1 MTPPRMLPTPRQ
13 PSMEYTCTTCRRNE
27 AKRISYSPSNF
38 NYDFSKLE
46 SFFINVNSLLIDL
59 DNKIQLIGEKI
70 CIIQESLDRINC
82 KITELEGS
90 ICDHSCMINEL
101 ERSVALFTNTVKT
114 NLITNHEPASN
125 GVRACTNNAPESSAP
140 LYSDVVKSVHES
152 VSPSP
157 RPLVGRRPR
166 PEPDSRSL
174 PDVAVTHNMHKPNTV
189 LIMGDSNTRHVHLG
203 GAGVSQ
209 VRIPTYV
216 VDDIDPQKCIGY
228 ETVWLHVG
236 VNSLKP
242 RKCRNLTDV
251 REKYNVLASKID
263 EITKVSPRTKVMVSP
278 ILPTALRALNH
289 RIVYFNRLLLSNR
302 ERWHILNFGD
312 FLDVDNGLL
321 DRNFRSFK
329 NEFDKI
335 HLGYR
340 GISLLTSL
348 VRSGITKAI
357 EGTSSCAP
365 VQSASKLRDYY

>member
-1 MTPPRMLPTPRQ
+1 M
-13 PSMEYTCTTCRRNE
+13 
-27 AKRISYSPSNF
+27 
-38 NYDFSKLE
+38 
-46 SFFINVNSLLIDL
+46 
-59 DNKIQLIGEKI
+59 
-70 CIIQESLDRINC
+70 
-82 KITELEGS
+82 
-90 ICDHSCMINEL
+90 
-101 ERSVALFTNTVKT
+101 
-114 NLITNHEPASN
+114 
-125 GVRACTNNAPESSAP
+125 RACTNNAPESSAP

-152 VSPSP
+152 VSPPP
-157 RPLVGRRPR
+157 RPVVRHRPR
-166 PEPDSRSL
+166 PEPDSHST

-189 LIMGDSNTRHVHLG
+189 LIMGDSNTRHVHLE
-203 GAGVSQ
+203 GAVVSQ

-242 RKCRNLTDV
+242 CKCRNLTDV
-251 REKYNVLASKID
+251 REKYNVL
-263 EITKVSPRTKVMVSP
+263 EITKVSPPTKVMVSP

-302 ERWHILNFGD
+302 ERRHILNFGD